1 MSERKKW
8 VKILDQ
14 LWQRNC
20 RVNNYYRM
28 ATGAVRDQKLKQA
41 LLCYA
46 TCRAQFSFELY
57 QRIKNIAT
65 ETSVKEDQN
74 LSKGTAISLSLSEEN
89 IGRILQK
96 CISAEKDCL
105 AEYSRALTKVNDG
118 ITREILIRH
127 RARITSIIRELQH
140 LYALLSIPGEN
151 KNSSILN

>member
-28 ATGAVRDQKLKQA
+28 ATGAVREQKLKQA
-41 LLCYA
+41 LLSHA

-57 QRIKNIAT
+57 QRIKNIAA

-74 LSKGTAISLSLSEEN
+74 LSKGTALS
-89 IGRILQK
+89 
-96 CISAEKDCL
+96 
-105 AEYSRALTKVNDG
+105 
-118 ITREILIRH
+118 
-127 RARITSIIRELQH
+127 
-140 LYALLSIPGEN
+140 
-151 KNSSILN
+151 